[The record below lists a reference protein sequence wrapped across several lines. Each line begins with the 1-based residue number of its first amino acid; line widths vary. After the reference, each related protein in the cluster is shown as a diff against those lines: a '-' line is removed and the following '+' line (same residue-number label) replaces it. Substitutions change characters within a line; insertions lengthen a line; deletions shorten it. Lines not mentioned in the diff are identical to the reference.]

1 MTFVQSF
8 ALIVISVTAVFIA
21 IVSLLLLKRI
31 ARLID
36 EATVTLQSVSRLTGR
51 LESFIDKTE
60 KELATVREITTRLSD
75 VSERIE
81 AVTEQAVGTVQGILH
96 PIQIL
101 TGKRGVLHAALSG
114 VLAGIAAL
122 RRRRDGSRESRD
134 RAESTSSHPH
144 AGERSST

>member
-1 MTFVQSF
+1 LTFVQSF

-21 IVSLLLLKRI
+21 IVSVLLLKRI

-60 KELATVREITTRLSD
+60 KELAAVREITTRLSD

-81 AVTEQAVGTVQGILH
+81 AVTEEAVGTVRQILH

-101 TGKRGVLHAALSG
+101 TGKHGVLHAALSG
-114 VLAGIAAL
+114 VLAGVAALL
-122 RRRRDGSRESRD
+122 RRRDRSQESRD
-134 RAESTSSHPH
+134 RTESTSSHPP
-144 AGERSST
+144 AGERSAT